1 MKCFKVLAISVVRP
15 RGYHCSVTS
24 LTSLWS
30 RASHIIAS
38 DEDLGD
44 AMNVVMTQI
53 LTKILHHDVC
63 SRIHPNVT

>member
-1 MKCFKVLAISVVRP
+1 MRVWAEAGALGTVSP
-15 RGYHCSVTS
+15 RGYHSSVTS

-44 AMNVVMTQI
+44 ASNEVMTEI
-53 LTKILHHDVC
+53 LTESLHHDIC
-63 SRIHPNVT
+63 SPFAYS